1 MIQLLCTSRSN
12 YRNKYTSLSFLVF
25 DVLHTISTHCSDK
38 RSRSWARIQRTTE
51 MMKYSSQGQATR
63 VSRELKNSL
72 STPPERSVPPA
83 GGGKWSRLTKRRRAR
98 LGWSRGERK
107 RRTRK
112 GERRG
117 YFRRRCVLFQNQSG
131 DSGGGDNSTEA
142 FPPAAYTED
151 SFRGAKIKISRGE
164 TLVWRAP
171 RAP

>member
-1 MIQLLCTSRSN
+1 MFCTKFQPTAVIKEAEVERAFNEPQKWWNTARRAKLLESAVSSKPPSQR
-12 YRNKYTSLSFLVF
+12 RLDALFL
-25 DVLHTISTHCSDK
+25 
-38 RSRSWARIQRTTE
+38 RR
-51 MMKYSSQGQATR
+51 
-63 VSRELKNSL
+63 
-72 STPPERSVPPA
+72 

-98 LGWSRGERK
+98 LGWSRRERK

-117 YFRRRCVLFQNQSG
+117 YFRRRCVPFQNQSG
-131 DSGGGDNSTEA
+131 DNGGGDNSTEA

-151 SFRGAKIKISRGE
+151 GFRGAKIKISRGE

>member
-1 MIQLLCTSRSN
+1 MFCTKFQPTAVIKEAEVERAFNEPQKWWNTARRAKLLESAVSSKTPSQRRLN
-12 YRNKYTSLSFLVF
+12 ALFL
-25 DVLHTISTHCSDK
+25 
-38 RSRSWARIQRTTE
+38 RR
-51 MMKYSSQGQATR
+51 
-63 VSRELKNSL
+63 
-72 STPPERSVPPA
+72 

-117 YFRRRCVLFQNQSG
+117 YFRRRCVPFQNQSG
-131 DSGGGDNSTEA
+131 DNGGGDNSTEA

-151 SFRGAKIKISRGE
+151 GFRGAKIKISRGE

>member
-1 MIQLLCTSRSN
+1 MFCTQFQPTAVIKEAEVERAFNEPQKWWNTARRAKLLESAVSSKTPSQRRLN
-12 YRNKYTSLSFLVF
+12 ALFL
-25 DVLHTISTHCSDK
+25 
-38 RSRSWARIQRTTE
+38 RR
-51 MMKYSSQGQATR
+51 
-63 VSRELKNSL
+63 
-72 STPPERSVPPA
+72 
-83 GGGKWSRLTKRRRAR
+83 GGGWKWCRLTKRRRAR

-131 DSGGGDNSTEA
+131 DNGGGDNSTEA

-151 SFRGAKIKISRGE
+151 GFRGAKIKISRGE